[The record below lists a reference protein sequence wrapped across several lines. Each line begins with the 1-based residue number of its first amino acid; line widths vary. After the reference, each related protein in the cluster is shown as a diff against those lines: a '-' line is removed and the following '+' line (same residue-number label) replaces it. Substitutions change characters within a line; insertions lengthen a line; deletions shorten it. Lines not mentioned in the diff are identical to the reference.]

1 MVKSLEIGKVYR
13 IVLNKNIWKTETTFN
28 VRISGITKKN
38 STEVFSSYDIKQ
50 ELFQNLSIGLST
62 YLKTYT
68 DEIDVMVC
76 NEITSLEP
84 LTYDESNI
92 FFIPKSCIDFRYS
105 EHLLETYDITYT
117 VSGLNTYLE
126 DTENIDSFIKEGAE
140 KLKEQM
146 KYLPQFTSPN
156 LEIKGSKSEVYYRE
170 SEVCANED
178 YKKEIYKKYIDAQKS
193 RILNE
198 EQIRNDYITSKMKYE
213 KTVEKMELKIL
224 ELDSQYGNITIQQN
238 ANAKLNKSLLI
249 CTEKMK
255 LILDKMKIKGEQLNI
270 PVPDWDTLIKEAD
283 TEIGPTIPEDEN
295 I

>member
-1 MVKSLEIGKVYR
+1 MIKTLEIGKVYR
-13 IVLNKNIWKTETTFN
+13 IILNKNIWKTETAFN
-28 VRISGITKKN
+28 LRVSGITKKN
-38 STEVFSSYDIKQ
+38 STEIFSSYDIKQ

-68 DEIDVMVC
+68 DEIDVLVC
-76 NEITSLEP
+76 NEVTSLE
-84 LTYDESNI
+84 LLSYDESNTI
-92 FFIPKSCIDFRYS
+92 LIPKSCIDFRYS

-117 VSGLNTYLE
+117 VSGLNAYIE
-126 DTENIDSFIKEGAE
+126 DTEDIDSYIKEGAE

-198 EQIRNDYITSKMKYE
+198 EQIRNNYITSKMKYE
-213 KTVEKMELKIL
+213 KTTEKMELKIL
-224 ELDSQYGNITIQQN
+224 EMDNQYSNITIQQN
-238 ANAKLNKSLLI
+238 ANAKLNKTLMI
-249 CTEKMK
+249 CTDKMK
-255 LILDKMKIKGEQLNI
+255 LILEKMKIKGEQLNI
-270 PVPDWDTLIKEAD
+270 PVPDWDDLLKEANE
-283 TEIGPTIPEDEN
+283 EIGPSVTDDE
-295 I
+295 

>member
-1 MVKSLEIGKVYR
+1 MIKTLEIGKVYR
-13 IVLNKNIWKTETTFN
+13 IVLNKNIWKEETVFN

-38 STEVFSSYDIKQ
+38 STEIFSSYDIKQ

-76 NEITSLEP
+76 NEVTSLEP
-84 LTYDESNI
+84 LTYDESNL

-117 VSGLNTYLE
+117 ISGLNTYLE
-126 DTENIDSFIKEGAE
+126 DTENIDSFIKQGADN
-140 KLKEQM
+140 LKEQM
-146 KYLPQFTSPN
+146 KYLLQFTSPN

-178 YKKEIYKKYIDAQKS
+178 YKKEIYQKYIDAQKS
-193 RILNE
+193 RIINE
-198 EQIRNDYITSKMKYE
+198 ERIRNEYITSKMKYE
-213 KTVEKMELKIL
+213 VTTQKMELKIL
-224 ELDSQYGNITIQQN
+224 ELEQQYGAIANQQN
-238 ANAKLNKSLLI
+238 ANSKLNKSLMI

-255 LILDKMKIKGEQLNI
+255 NILDKMKLKGEQLNI
-270 PVPDWDTLIKEAD
+270 SVPTWEDLLKEAD
-283 TEIGPTIPEDEN
+283 DEIGPTVPDEES
-295 I
+295 